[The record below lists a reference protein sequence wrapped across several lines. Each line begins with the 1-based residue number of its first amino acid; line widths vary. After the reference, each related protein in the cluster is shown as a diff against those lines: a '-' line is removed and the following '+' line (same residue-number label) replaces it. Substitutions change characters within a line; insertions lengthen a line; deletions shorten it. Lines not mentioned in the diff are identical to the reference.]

1 MIEYSE
7 GDIMNTKDKYSRIA
21 KFYDKME
28 EMMMFNN
35 YRKEVVERA
44 QGKILEVGIGTGE
57 NLKYYKAPQKV
68 TGIDFSPGM
77 LRVAKEKAEG
87 VSIDVDLLEMDI
99 QEMSFPRNSFDTIVS
114 ACVFCTVPDPIAG
127 LKETFRVLKPG
138 GKAIF
143 LEHMKSRN
151 IALNILLYTMNIF
164 SRLILGTSMVRSTQ
178 ENIEKAGFKVVER
191 RDILFDVVRIIV
203 AKKEK

>member
-1 MIEYSE
+1 ME
-7 GDIMNTKDKYSRIA
+7 TKDKYSRIA

-35 YRKEVVERA
+35 YRKEVVEKA
-44 QGKILEVGIGTGE
+44 QGNILEVGIGTGE
-57 NLKYYKAPQKV
+57 NLKYYRKDQKV

-77 LRVAKEKAEG
+77 LKIAKEKAEV
-87 VSIDVDLLEMDI
+87 VSMDVELLEMDI
-99 QEMSFPRNSFDTIVS
+99 QKMNFPKNSFDTIVS
-114 ACVFCTVPDPIAG
+114 TCVFCTVPDPIAG
-127 LKETFRVLKPG
+127 LREALRVLKPG

-151 IALNILLYTMNIF
+151 RVLNILLYTMNIF
-164 SRLILGTSMVRSTQ
+164 SRLILGTSMVRKTQ
-178 ENIEKAGFKVVER
+178 ENIESVGFKVVER

-203 AKKEK
+203 AEKEK